1 MIDIL
6 VTGGKGQLG
15 QSIESLDHVHGY
27 RFIYKDALEL
37 DITDKH
43 GLTKFFH
50 EFKIDWC
57 INCAAYTAVDKAE
70 SEIEIATK
78 INTKG
83 PEILAQACNE
93 FHIKLIHVSTDFVF
107 DGHANTPYNESSP
120 THPLSV
126 YGATKLDGERRIMS
140 NLETYF
146 ILRTSWL
153 YSEFGNNFLKTML
166 KLSIDKFEINVVV
179 DQIGTPTYAKDLA
192 LAIVEIIKADSR
204 NYGVYNYSN
213 QGVASWYD
221 FAIAIFEIADLSTKV
236 NPISTDQYPTPAL
249 RPNYSVLDK
258 SKAISTFNFQI
269 PYWRKS
275 LQQAIS
281 SCKLSEQKSEFS

>member
-1 MIDIL
+1 MINIL
-6 VTGGKGQLG
+6 VTGSKGQLG
-15 QSIESLDHVHGY
+15 QSIKSIDHLNGY
-27 RFIYKDALEL
+27 KFIYKDALEL

-43 GLTKFFH
+43 GLTRFFD
-50 EFKIDWC
+50 EFKVDWC

-70 SEIEIATK
+70 SDIETATK
-78 INTKG
+78 INAIG
-83 PEILAQACNE
+83 PEILAQACND

-107 DGHANTPYNESSP
+107 DGSANKPYNETSP

-140 NLETYF
+140 NLEAYF

-166 KLSIDKFEINVVV
+166 KLSIEKLEINVVA

-192 LAIVEIIKADSR
+192 LAIIEIIKSDSE

-221 FAIAIFEIADLSTKV
+221 FAIAIFEIAGLSV
-236 NPISTDQYPTPAL
+236 NVKPISTDQYPTPAL

-258 SKAISTFNFQI
+258 TKGISTFNFQI

-275 LQQAIS
+275 LELAIS
-281 SCKLSEQKSEFS
+281 SCKIH